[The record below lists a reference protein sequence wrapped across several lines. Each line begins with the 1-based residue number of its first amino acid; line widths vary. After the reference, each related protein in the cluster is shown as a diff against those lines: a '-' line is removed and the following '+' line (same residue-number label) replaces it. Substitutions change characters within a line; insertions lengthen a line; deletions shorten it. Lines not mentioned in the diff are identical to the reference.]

1 MGGRAGGGAR
11 IRGGGR
17 GRRQSRVGTPNTGTY
32 SRGAHRS
39 CIILGSTTNPGKENV
54 RSAFG
59 KGVPI
64 KMTHVLL
71 EYGSNVLS
79 FSHVLSEVAKN
90 KLNKKK

>member
-59 KGVPI
+59 KGLPI
-64 KMTHVLL
+64 KMTHVLF
-71 EYGSNVLS
+71 GSHFLR
-79 FSHVLSEVAKN
+79 FSHTCTFKSMFIQHC
-90 KLNKKK
+90 

>member
-32 SRGAHRS
+32 SRGAHRC

-59 KGVPI
+59 KGLPI
-64 KMTHVLL
+64 KMTHVLF
-71 EYGSNVLS
+71 EYGRII
-79 FSHVLSEVAKN
+79 FSAFHIHALKSMFIQHC
-90 KLNKKK
+90 